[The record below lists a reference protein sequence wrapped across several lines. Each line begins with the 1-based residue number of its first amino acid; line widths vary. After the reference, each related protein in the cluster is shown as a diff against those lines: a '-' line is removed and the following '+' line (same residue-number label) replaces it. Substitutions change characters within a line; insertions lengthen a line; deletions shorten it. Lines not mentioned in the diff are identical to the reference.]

1 MAVFNGHTVTK
12 AGSELLGRALAGE
25 GKFLFTRAAFGEGR
39 YEGNIEDLTDLVN
52 KKLDCVISS
61 VVNDRGTAI
70 VKVQLTNKNLE
81 TSFRTEEFGIY
92 AKIDGDS
99 QDVLYCY
106 AAATQPDA
114 IPNNSL
120 GQTFEAEHNVYITL
134 SSDTEAEIF
143 IKEGAIFLTLE
154 VANQQYVQTGGKI
167 RGLLVGRTSL
177 EEWGQY
183 QANDGNWYLNIGG
196 ARSWN
201 RENGNP
207 DGNLKQITFLQHEK
221 DLMKKQDKEDN
232 TLPTKN
238 KTIVGAIKEIFDELW
253 KKATTGALG
262 RVKIGSTLSVAAD
275 GTLDHRTDGG
285 YKHIPSGGAAGQ
297 ILKYLSPHTAAWS
310 SPATL
315 KFKSGNRELGTYN
328 VTGSNLEL
336 GLSPS
341 DLGVLPTGSLPA
353 GIPDA
358 KGIYD
363 LLEKGYG
370 GQLDENLLYL
380 NDNGVK
386 QEGYLYFD
394 KNKPGLFRCI
404 KTTTAD
410 YITNSTEYFVDAS
423 PNANSDRL
431 TNLNKNKI
439 VYEDYSKAGKLKP
452 DKQTITFDF
461 DENYNFLTIYGTAAG
476 YIKIPK
482 QYFDDDFTDR
492 YLHFDNGYNTDG
504 NTKISKNSNK
514 ISISNASNSSASS
527 NVWIH
532 LIEYIN

>member
-1 MAVFNGHTVTK
+1 MQYIKGMQ
-12 AGSELLGRALAGE
+12 S
-25 GKFLFTRAAFGEGR
+25 
-39 YEGNIEDLTDLVN
+39 YQ
-52 KKLDCVISS
+52 
-61 VVNDRGTAI
+61 NDNGTAI
-70 VKVQLTNKNLE
+70 TLGKFDGLHRGHETLIERVIAHQNEDGVDSVVFAFDMGPLYETLGKKKENLITNEERVKRL
-81 TSFRTEEFGIY
+81 
-92 AKIDGDS
+92 DGRVDYLVECPFVES
-99 QDVLYCY
+99 V
-106 AAATQPDA
+106 
-114 IPNNSL
+114 SKM
-120 GQTFEAEHNVYITL
+120 
-134 SSDTEAEIF
+134 EAEIF

-232 TLPTKN
+232 TLPTRA
-238 KTIVGAIKEIFDELW
+238 KTITGAIKEIFDELW

-262 RVKIGSTLSVAAD
+262 RVKIGSTLSVASD

-380 NDNGVK
+380 NDRGVK

-410 YITNSTEYFVDAS
+410 YVTNSTEYFVDAS
-423 PNANSDRL
+423 PASNSDRL
-431 TNLNKNKI
+431 ANLI
-439 VYEDYSKAGKLKP
+439 AYDYLY
-452 DKQTITFDF
+452 
-461 DENYNFLTIYGTAAG
+461 ENYTGTNDFNLKKPIDNNKYWLYIIEFGSNHYPDITKTTVLEKINIGDNILTYNFDGFLLTSEAFS
-476 YIKIPK
+476 IK
-482 QYFDDDFTDR
+482 FTS
-492 YLHFDNGYNTDG
+492 NTTFQILKGEKRSDML
-504 NTKISKNSNK
+504 TKIIAFKK
-514 ISISNASNSSASS
+514 
-527 NVWIH
+527 
-532 LIEYIN
+532 Y

>member
-232 TLPTKN
+232 TLPTRA
-238 KTIVGAIKEIFDELW
+238 KTITGAIKEIFDELW

-262 RVKIGSTLSVAAD
+262 RVKIGSTLSVASD

-380 NDNGVK
+380 NDRGVK

-410 YITNSTEYFVDAS
+410 YVTNSTEYFVDAS
-423 PNANSDRL
+423 PASNSDRL
-431 TNLNKNKI
+431 ANLNKNKI

-452 DKQTITFDF
+452 DTQTITFDF

-504 NTKISKNSNK
+504 DTKISKNSNK
-514 ISISNASNSSASS
+514 ISISNTSHSSSSS